1 MSLTKATITNMY
13 SKEKMNCLFNPTEY
27 TIAKTNNWQAK
38 PVAGKNVPKM
48 DFTGGGARSMTVELM
63 FDVFEDPLGD
73 VRQHTDKLFKLCLI
87 DSSKANT
94 KTKKGRPPF
103 ILFEWGDN
111 WQFKAAITSLSIR
124 FTLFRH
130 NGVPVRAIA
139 NLTLMEA
146 VDENDKPGTN
156 PTSYAEPGLKRRMVR
171 PRDTLA
177 GIAHEEYGN
186 PNHWR
191 LIADANRID
200 DPMSIEP
207 GQVLGIPTLK

>member
-1 MSLTKATITNMY
+1 MGLSKATITDMY
-13 SKEKMNCLFNPTEY
+13 TKEKVKCLFNPTEY

-38 PVAGKNVPKM
+38 PVTGKNVPKM

-63 FDVFEDPLGD
+63 FDVFEEPTGD
-73 VRQHTDKLFKLCLI
+73 VRVHTDKLFKMTMI
-87 DSSKANT
+87 DKSKANT

-124 FTLFRH
+124 FTLFRQ
-130 NGVPVRAIA
+130 NGVPVRALA
-139 NLTLMEA
+139 NMTLMEA

-156 PTSYAEPGLKRRMVR
+156 PTSFAEGGAKRRMVR

-177 GIAHEEYGN
+177 GIANDEYGN
-186 PNHWR
+186 PSYWR
-191 LIADANRID
+191 LIAEANRID
-200 DPMSIEP
+200 DPLSIEP
-207 GQVLGIPTLK
+207 GQILGIPNLP